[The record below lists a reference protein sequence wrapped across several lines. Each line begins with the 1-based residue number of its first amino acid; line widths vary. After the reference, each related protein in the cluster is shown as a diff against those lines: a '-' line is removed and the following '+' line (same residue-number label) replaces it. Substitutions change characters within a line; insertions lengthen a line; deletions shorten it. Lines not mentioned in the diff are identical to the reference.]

1 MTYQEAKEYMTRILE
16 NRKPP
21 KLDARLVRIL
31 PLDLDPI
38 QEGDTGWDVEIT
50 VLEDW

>member
-1 MTYQEAKEYMTRILE
+1 MTYQDAKDAADRL
-16 NRKPP
+16 NRDP
-21 KLDARLVRIL
+21 KVTAKVVRIL
-31 PLDLDPI
+31 PPDLDPI